1 MPWYSVNTSIIIQ
14 RLRLTTP
21 DVKQVWLADDHA
33 AGGKINSFCS
43 WYKHLSLPGKKVWLH
58 GQWNKKLAYSE
69 IMQALTDEAQRVFG
83 EEVNITTDG

>member
-43 WYKHLSLPGKKVWLH
+43 W
-58 GQWNKKLAYSE
+58 
-69 IMQALTDEAQRVFG
+69 QALTDEAQRVFG